1 MLVLNSQG
9 ESNIFWVIVTLLP
22 ICEYSCFFGCCR
34 FRNDWHKV
42 GWLGKQILG
51 GSACT
56 KKLVNSFIRKWAKF
70 EAMTLHSKQF
80 PVALMDIN
88 PNKIHVNLS
97 QISQLSLN
105 QTWNRCGEKSSQGY
119 PWQSTKPIHQ
129 KLESLRCQT
138 TMIWLSKPTICNA
151 KN

>member
-9 ESNIFWVIVTLLP
+9 ESNIFWVIVTLLR

-34 FRNDWHKV
+34 FRNDWHKD

-51 GSACT
+51 GSTCT
-56 KKLVNSFIRKWAKF
+56 KKTRKLIYSKMSKN
-70 EAMTLHSKQF
+70 EAVTLHPKQF
-80 PVALMDIN
+80 PVALMHIN
-88 PNKIHVNLS
+88 PSQIQVNFS
-97 QISQLSLN
+97 QISQLSSI